1 MMRFI
6 RKLNLA
12 LLLGHPILSFTV
24 LMMIYI
30 DWLWDPQSFLPS
42 G

>member
-12 LLLGHPILSFTV
+12 LLLGHPVYIINR
-24 LMMIYI
+24 MIFVTGV
-30 DWLWDPQSFLPS
+30 WFPFSEVRTGF
-42 G
+42 